1 MSIKH
6 LFRIN
11 LRRLILFL
19 AFFSAILTL
28 TNSLYASYCVQRQL
42 LIDSTLESNR
52 VYAAKLANSTEVF
65 LTTVTQQLAYSAG
78 LLSEQLDNPQA
89 LQSEATRLRL
99 QTNSFNSIAITDAE
113 GWLRAVS
120 PETLPIKGR
129 RLNTPGAV
137 EALSK
142 RRPLISQPYVSVAG
156 NLVVFISHPII
167 DREGHYLGY
176 IGGTI
181 YLKHKSILDDLLGAQ
196 YYHDGSYIY
205 VVDQN
210 QRLLY
215 HPDQMRVGQV
225 VRDNPAIEAVS
236 RGESGKQRLLNSQGI
251 EMLAG
256 YANVPSAHWG
266 IVAQKQTDTTL
277 TALNDLMLDVL
288 RNTLPFSVLGFIIIW
303 WLARLI
309 SRPLLQLADS
319 AQEMETPGAAERIAR
334 VKSWYYESTQI
345 KHVMLVG
352 IRLLHAKIGKLTSDA
367 QTDSLTGLHNRRVLD
382 IALERLERERRPFA
396 VVALDIDHFKRVN
409 DSYGHDAGDEV
420 LRRLGV
426 LMRVNTREGDVLCRV
441 GGEEFLILLPATS
454 PEVALRVSERLR
466 QQVEDARMDP
476 VGPIT
481 ISLGVAHWPL
491 SSGSVDD
498 VLKMADNML
507 YTAKQTGRNRVVLA
521 SALHQPEQALTVV
534 SNELSADQRGSKTT
548 L

>member
-52 VYAAKLANSTEVF
+52 VYAAKLASSTEVF
-65 LTTVTQQLAYSAG
+65 LTAVKQQLAYSAG

-181 YLKHKSILDDLLGAQ
+181 YLKHKSILDDLLGEQ

-256 YANVPSAHWG
+256 YASVPSAHWG

-288 RNTLPFSVLGFIIIW
+288 RNTLPLSVLGFIVIW

-521 SALHQPEQALTVV
+521 SALHQPEQPLPV
-534 SNELSADQRGSKTT
+534 SNEL
-548 L
+548 